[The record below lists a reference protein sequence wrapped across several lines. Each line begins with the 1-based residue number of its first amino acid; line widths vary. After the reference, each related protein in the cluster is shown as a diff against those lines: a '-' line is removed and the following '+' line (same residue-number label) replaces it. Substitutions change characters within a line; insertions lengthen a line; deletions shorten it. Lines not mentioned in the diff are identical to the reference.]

1 MNGTIAWESA
11 EVSRR
16 SGGGGGFGGS
26 FALAILTALAFFKI
40 GLIVASPLDDDDAT
54 VARCGEEKVETAEV
68 SCCDEK
74 ETVRLR
80 ST

>member
-1 MNGTIAWESA
+1 MSL
-11 EVSRR
+11 R

-26 FALAILTALAFFKI
+26 LAFKSFGTALAFFKI
-40 GLIVASPLDDDDAT
+40 GLTVTSPLDDDDAT
-54 VARCGEEKVETAEV
+54 VARCGGEKVETAEV